1 MNWPRPCVNRPRATS
16 WLVKPWLR
24 TRDLVSLLPEP
35 HLGAFAVWTI
45 PYEHRHLFTVMRWCA
60 HIEHP
65 PGPCIPSRT
74 QVANAAVNSAQIDD
88 MRRELG
94 ALRAEI
100 QSSRF
105 STEAPTGRR
114 LFSYAPLYTSWR
126 RLLFPFPPTV
136 SSPLRTRC
144 GVTRTRSPS
153 YGDGGVAPNGRA
165 HPSPVPENTN

>member
-1 MNWPRPCVNRPRATS
+1 MH
-16 WLVKPWLR
+16 
-24 TRDLVSLLPEP
+24 SLT
-35 HLGAFAVWTI
+35 H
-45 PYEHRHLFTVMRWCA
+45 
-60 HIEHP
+60 
-65 PGPCIPSRT
+65 
-74 QVANAAVNSAQIDD
+74 QVANAAATTAQIGDLL
-88 MRRELG
+88 RELG

-100 QSSRF
+100 QSCQC
-105 STEAPTGRR
+105 STEAPTLMPTTMPTFMPTVTPTVMPSEGRR